1 MARPKGSHD
10 IASKVRGAFL
20 RAMAMA
26 EDDDRPLSVIIYDC
40 LQEKPLDTLNA
51 ISKFVPKEM
60 LIEQT
65 LEVTLG
71 EMSDEAIDVEIA
83 RLTAETA
90 ATSIVER
97 AGTETLN

>member
-1 MARPKGSHD
+1 MSRKGSHD

-26 EDDDRPLSVIIYDC
+26 EDDGRPISMVIYEC

-60 LIEQT
+60 LIEQSI
-65 LEVTLG
+65 EVTLA
-71 EMSDEAIDVEIA
+71 EMSDEAIDNEIA
-83 RLTAETA
+83 RLAAETA
-90 ATSIVER
+90 AIGISAR
-97 AGTETLN
+97 ASAETQH